1 MKTREIRLN
10 GKKYV
15 LTLEEIHKIN
25 LIRKGLALQKKME
38 PLKKALDELKSE
50 LAGMAVAVREGKRMI
65 RLDGIICEA
74 EVTWNRDISINPERV
89 PALKAKLGEKFEQ
102 FLEAKT
108 DYKLTKEYNLL
119 TKAQDGKSKEL
130 LNLIAGALMI
140 KENGP
145 YTKLK
150 EK

>member
-38 PLKKALDELKSE
+38 PLKKTLDELKSE
-50 LAGMAVAVREGKRMI
+50 LAGMATAIRGAKRMI

-74 EVTWNRDISINPERV
+74 EVTWNQEISINPEMV
-89 PALKAKLGEKFEQ
+89 PELKTKLGKKFDQ

-119 TKAQDGKSKEL
+119 TKAQGSKSKEL
-130 LNLIAGALMI
+130 LNSIASAL
-140 KENGP
+140 KVKTNGP

>member
-10 GKKYV
+10 GKKYT

-38 PLKKALDELKSE
+38 PLKKTLDEVKSE
-50 LAGMAVAVREGKRMI
+50 LAGMAAAIREGKRMI

-74 EVTWNRDISINPERV
+74 EVTWNRDISIDPEKV
-89 PALKAKLGEKFEQ
+89 PELKLKLGNKFDQ

-130 LNLIAGALMI
+130 LTLIAGALTV
-140 KENGP
+140 KTNGP